1 MSDAQDPGLTLARL
15 SERADVTPRT
25 VRYYIRQ
32 GLLPSPGAGP
42 RPRYDERHVKLLRL
56 VKELQRQ
63 HLPLAEIRARL
74 HALDDEGIDRLLA
87 EPQGAIEGSALD
99 YVRSLLETRS
109 GRVTPS
115 ERAPWAMRPQASVR
129 SEAAPL
135 AGAGAK
141 PAAPIRYMTRRASTG
156 PASEPPAPMPPAAM
170 PMSRSQWERLALS
183 PDIELHIRRPLSRQ
197 QNKQVERLVPFARQ
211 LLEEDTP

>member
-1 MSDAQDPGLTLARL
+1 MSDAEKVGLTLAGL

-25 VRYYIRQ
+25 VRYYIQQ

-63 HLPLAEIRARL
+63 HLPLSEIRARL
-74 HALDDEGIDRLLA
+74 DALDDEGIDRLLA
-87 EPQGAIEGSALD
+87 EPQAAIEGSALD
-99 YVRSLLETRS
+99 YVRRLLEARP
-109 GRVTPS
+109 GRVAPS
-115 ERAPWAMRPQASVR
+115 ERTPWAMRA
-129 SEAAPL
+129 EAAPP
-135 AGAGAK
+135 AGAGAEP
-141 PAAPIRYMTRRASTG
+141 PAPARYMTRGTSTG
-156 PASEPPAPMPPAAM
+156 PTPTPPAAM
-170 PMSRSQWERLALS
+170 PMSRSQWERLALG

-197 QNKQVERLVPFARQ
+197 QNKQVERLVAFARQ